1 MISTLHVCVI
11 SVIFCSWSLSPSA
24 QAMPSPPLSSALLR
38 CPVPQSLEATASAPD
53 PPDHCHLG
61 PRAERQHPLPPEMA
75 ESQHNTSVLCGHRA
89 PHRTSY
95 TSDFELCNPT
105 TPPAFAHSSSCHRER
120 TVWGQRLWCLAQLS
134 PSRVPLPSKA
144 CNEPQEWL

>member
-1 MISTLHVCVI
+1 
-11 SVIFCSWSLSPSA
+11 
-24 QAMPSPPLSSALLR
+24 MPSPPLSSALLS

-53 PPDHCHLG
+53 PPDHCH

-75 ESQHNTSVLCGHRA
+75 ESQPNTSVLCGHRA

-105 TPPAFAHSSSCHRER
+105 SLCP
-120 TVWGQRLWCLAQLS
+120 QLF
-134 PSRVPLPSKA
+134 LPSGQDSVETVA
-144 CNEPQEWL
+144 LVPCPA